1 MLADGRLSMK
11 LKDWLRDPRGKSPP
25 DEVYVDAAEVPAE
38 PEGPYR
44 ARLEAATHTATPEGI
59 AVSEREVVNGQLQLI
74 YRTRCT
80 CGHQWD
86 ALQFQRMSLCPQCGR
101 AVLVAVPELPAR

>member
-1 MLADGRLSMK
+1 MK
-11 LKDWLRDPRGKSPP
+11 IKDWLRDARGKPP
-25 DEVYVDAAEVPAE
+25 PEEVYVDAAEVPAE

-44 ARLEAATHTATPEGI
+44 ARLEAATHTAAPEGI
-59 AVSEREVVNGQLQLI
+59 DVSEREVVNGRLQLI

-86 ALQFQRMSLCPQCGR
+86 APQFQRMSICPQCGR
-101 AVLVAVPELPAR
+101 AVLVAAPELPAG

>member
-1 MLADGRLSMK
+1 MK
-11 LKDWLRDPRGKSPP
+11 LKDWLRDPRGNSPP

-44 ARLEAATHTATPEGI
+44 ARLEVAAHTATPEGI
-59 AVSEREVVNGQLQLI
+59 AVSEREVVHGQLQLI